1 MRWDFDF
8 YREIGDSLLRNKR
21 RSLLTG
27 FGIFWG
33 LFMLLFLVGGGQGV
47 KSILEKVFDGF
58 ASNSMTIYAD
68 KTSKPYQGFQEGRDV
83 SLTLRDVD
91 RLKTMVPEFE
101 VVTPVISMWGLTAM
115 HDSRTTE
122 CHLSGLR
129 ADYVKLQAPNMK
141 YGRYINEEDVHY
153 ERKVCVIGKK
163 IYQQLFPAGGNPCGK
178 FIQIGDIYYQIIGV
192 DFCVSNININGN
204 SQDNIVLPITVMQ
217 RLYQYGDKVEEIGM
231 VGRPGVKMADTE
243 DRVRSIIARDK
254 IFDPT
259 DKEALLIFNCEEIFS
274 IVDTLFRGLQFFIW
288 LIGIGTLLAGS
299 IGVSNIMM
307 VTVRERTT
315 EIGIRRAIGATPSDI
330 LSQIILECVSLTVTA
345 GSFGI
350 VFSVLILN
358 VAEKVASKDVPA
370 NFQISFWTAVTAAL
384 LLVILGVLAGLAP
397 AIRAM
402 RIKPVDAMRD
412 E

>member
-1 MRWDFDF
+1 MRWDIDF
-8 YREIGDSLLRNKR
+8 YREIADSLVRNKR

-47 KSILEKVFDGF
+47 KGILEQVFDGF
-58 ASNSMTIYAD
+58 ASNSMMIYAD
-68 KTSKPYQGFQEGRDV
+68 KTSKPYHGFQEGRDI

-115 HDSRTTE
+115 HDSRTSE

-129 ADYVKLQAPNMK
+129 ADYVKLQAPTMK
-141 YGRYINEEDVHY
+141 YGRYINDEDVHY

-231 VGRPGVKMADTE
+231 VGRPGVKMAETE
-243 DRVRSIIARDK
+243 ARVRSIIARDK
-254 IFDPT
+254 IFDPA

-299 IGVSNIMM
+299 VGVSNIMM

-315 EIGIRRAIGATPSDI
+315 EIGIRRAIGATPKDI
-330 LSQIILECVSLTVTA
+330 LSQIILECIALTVTA

>member
-1 MRWDFDF
+1 MRWDIDF
-8 YREIGDSLLRNKR
+8 YREIADSLVRNKR

-58 ASNSMTIYAD
+58 ASNSMLIYAD
-68 KTSKPYQGFQEGRDV
+68 RTSKPFKGFQEGRDITLN
-83 SLTLRDVD
+83 LTDVE

-101 VVTPVISMWGLTAM
+101 VVTPVVSQWGITAM
-115 HDSRTTE
+115 YNARVANG
-122 CHLSGLR
+122 HLTGLK
-129 ADYVKLQAPNMK
+129 ADYVKVQAPNMK
-141 YGRYINEEDVHY
+141 YGRYINEEDVHF

-163 IYQQLFPAGGNPCGK
+163 IYQQLFPEGGNPCGK
-178 FIQIGDIYYQIIGV
+178 FIQVGNIYYQIVGV
-192 DFCVSNININGN
+192 DFCVSNVNINGN

-217 RLYQYGDKVEEIGM
+217 RLYQLGNEVEEISM
-231 VGRPGVKMADTE
+231 VGKPGVKMADTE
-243 DRVRSIIARDK
+243 ARVRAIIARDK
-254 IFDPT
+254 IFDPD
-259 DKEALLIFNCEEIFS
+259 DKQALLIFNCEQIFG

-299 IGVSNIMM
+299 VGVSNIMM

-315 EIGIRRAIGATPSDI
+315 EIGIRRAIGATPKDI
-330 LSQIILECVSLTVTA
+330 LSQIILECIALTVTA

-358 VAEKVASKDVPA
+358 VTEKMASKDIPA
-370 NFQISFWTAVTAAL
+370 SFQISFGTAVIAAL
-384 LLVILGVLAGLAP
+384 LLVLLGVLAGLAP
-397 AIRAM
+397 ALRAM

>member
-254 IFDPT
+254 IFDPA